1 MRFQPARIGL
11 ANMPVEVTVPA
22 ISRFLDESR
31 VLARLEIIR
40 LLNVEMAHPKST
52 FEPVLS
58 ALAVDVQLASF
69 IIHSACS
76 AHFGGRANTCTL
88 TEAFARMGITEF
100 CRHLTSA
107 VVQLRISKQPMP
119 KYAAHGEEVGHL
131 CEVIA
136 SASTKE
142 LALTAYCTGL
152 CHDAGVPLML
162 EAVTDYQC
170 VASRTLAN
178 DPGVV
183 VLERDVHGFSHC
195 DLAAELVA
203 AMGFAPT
210 VAAAVRLH
218 HESARLLDVTGES
231 ARLLAMLLVAERV
244 IAVAAGESPVVFG
257 AVAEDDLRLACLQA
271 LEMESDQLDAIMIE
285 MLGLSRMR
293 RRHG

>member
-1 MRFQPARIGL
+1 MRSRR
-11 ANMPVEVTVPA
+11 VPA
-22 ISRFLDESR
+22 LILLGLGMLGV
-31 VLARLEIIR
+31 VLAQRGTIR
-40 LLNVEMAHPKST
+40 DFTDEEDN
-52 FEPVLS
+52 PVAIPS
-58 ALAVDVQLASF
+58 DASDKHEF
-69 IIHSACS
+69 
-76 AHFGGRANTCTL
+76 T
-88 TEAFARMGITEF
+88 FARLRYKSKF

-131 CEVIA
+131 CEMIA
-136 SASTKE
+136 GASTKE
-142 LALTAYCTGL
+142 LALTAYCAGL

-162 EAVTDYQC
+162 ESLTDFQC
-170 VASRTLAN
+170 IASRALAN
-178 DPGVV
+178 DPGVAG
-183 VLERDVHGFSHC
+183 LERDVHGFSHC

-231 ARLLAMLLVAERV
+231 AKLLAMLLVAERV
-244 IAVAAGESPVVFG
+244 IAVAAGESPVVFV